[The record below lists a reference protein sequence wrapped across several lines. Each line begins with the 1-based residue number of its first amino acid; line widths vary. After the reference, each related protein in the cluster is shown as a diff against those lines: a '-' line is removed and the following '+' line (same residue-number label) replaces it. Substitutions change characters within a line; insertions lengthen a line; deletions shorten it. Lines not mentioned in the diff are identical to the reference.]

1 MISLDGYNYL
11 AVIMSVS
18 TEEDAIN
25 AMLLE
30 FGGEDVELVLD
41 ELRKCHQVEKVL
53 RGKQCTERMHE
64 IPKSYGKFSGLAVSQ
79 KIRVRKLWSLV
90 PSEARIN
97 ILLTAQKMQTK
108 SLLVLQQAKYVT
120 FILMRCQG

>member
-1 MISLDGYNYL
+1 MISLNGYNYL

-41 ELRKCHQVEKVL
+41 ELRKCHQVAKVL
-53 RGKQCTERMHE
+53 REKQCTERMHE
-64 IPKSYGKFSGLAVSQ
+64 IPKFYRKFSGLAVSQ
-79 KIRVRKLWSLV
+79 
-90 PSEARIN
+90 
-97 ILLTAQKMQTK
+97 T
-108 SLLVLQQAKYVT
+108 
-120 FILMRCQG
+120 G

>member
-1 MISLDGYNYL
+1 MISLDGYNCL
-11 AVIMSVS
+11 AVIMSFS

-64 IPKSYGKFSGLAVSQ
+64 IPKSVFE
-79 KIRVRKLWSLV
+79 KIV
-90 PSEARIN
+90 
-97 ILLTAQKMQTK
+97 TK
-108 SLLVLQQAKYVT
+108 SVT
-120 FILMRCQG
+120 IFPCNRNM

>member
-1 MISLDGYNYL
+1 MISLNGYNYL

-41 ELRKCHQVEKVL
+41 ELRKCHQVGKVL
-53 RGKQCTERMHE
+53 RGKQCM
-64 IPKSYGKFSGLAVSQ
+64 KFRSFMEN
-79 KIRVRKLWSLV
+79 LV
-90 PSEARIN
+90 D
-97 ILLTAQKMQTK
+97 
-108 SLLVLQQAKYVT
+108 
-120 FILMRCQG
+120 

>member
-1 MISLDGYNYL
+1 
-11 AVIMSVS
+11 MSVS

-53 RGKQCTERMHE
+53 RGKQCM
-64 IPKSYGKFSGLAVSQ
+64 KFRSFMEN
-79 KIRVRKLWSLV
+79 LV
-90 PSEARIN
+90 D
-97 ILLTAQKMQTK
+97 
-108 SLLVLQQAKYVT
+108 
-120 FILMRCQG
+120 